1 MINRLFNLVT
11 VVMMIG
17 VPFENVAADQLKLT
31 IKSPTI
37 EIHDSLI
44 RVSHVA
50 NIASDRRAIVERVGQ
65 LDLDEIQ
72 IGQSVELTKQQILM
86 RVRLELVDSKSIEIQ
101 GPEKLH
107 VTRVPL
113 QQNVSQ
119 VRSLIYKAFSNQFGI
134 ASTDVRIAIDEN
146 RQVAASLAN
155 GVPSSS
161 TVVLPA
167 DLPLGKTKIRLLYR
181 DSAGQERELDLDC
194 RISVMTEM
202 LVATRNL
209 NRGLELTAE
218 DFKVVRRPLTDRRT
232 VPASKQDLIGKR
244 TARLIPVHGIIKLSD
259 LTRVAPKNLVSRNDR
274 VDVIY
279 RSGGMTARIRNAKVL
294 TAGKK
299 GDRVE
304 VLNPDSNKR
313 LVASV
318 VSETLLEVR

>member
-1 MINRLFNLVT
+1 MIKLTPYLVT
-11 VVMMIG
+11 VCLWIG
-17 VPFENVAADQLKLT
+17 FSGDQVLAEQYKLK
-31 IKSPTI
+31 IKGPTI

-50 NIASDRRAIVERVGQ
+50 NIETHDRVMLARLGQ

-72 IGQSVELTKQQILM
+72 IGQTVELSKQQILM

-101 GPEKLH
+101 GPSKLR
-107 VTRVPL
+107 VTRVPI

-119 VRSLIYKAFSNQFGI
+119 VRSLVRNAVSNQFGI
-134 ASTDVRIAIDEN
+134 ASADVRVVIDEN
-146 RQVAASLAN
+146 RVSAALAN
-155 GVPSSS
+155 GVPASS
-161 TVVLPA
+161 TVILPT
-167 DLPLGKTKIRLLYR
+167 DLPLGKTKIRLLYL
-181 DSAGQERELDLDC
+181 DSNGQQQELDLDC
-194 RISVMTEM
+194 RISVVTEM

-209 NRGLELTAE
+209 NRGLELIAN
-218 DFKVVRRPLTDRRT
+218 DFKVVRRPLADRRT
-232 VPASKQDLIGKR
+232 VPASKQDLVGKR
-244 TARLIPVHGIIKLSD
+244 TTRLIPVHGIIKLSD
-259 LTRVAPKNLVSRNDR
+259 LTRAIPRNLVSRNDR

-294 TAGKK
+294 TSGKK